1 MITNKGPI
9 KIPMTLT
16 FAKTEVD
23 SIYKWNVVY
32 DSTAAVP
39 FKVEKDYLIKIVNAQ
54 KGQYLMDEQNGII
67 LYLNLI
73 DNTLYSCFS
82 IRSEQ
87 NEIFLTSTDKLLK
100 KGVIY
105 HEILSFS
112 PMVDKNFPNEY
123 GVKSSRNIQVQK
135 ATLRKKK

>member
-1 MITNKGPI
+1 
-9 KIPMTLT
+9 MTLT